1 MKVLITGK
9 KGQLGKDLVK
19 SAPKGIE
26 LFPFGRDELDI
37 TSETAISEQLNEIQ
51 PEYIINTAAFT
62 AVDKAEKETEQ
73 AIAVNS
79 TGAGNLALAAREHS
93 AKFLQVST
101 DFVFDGNQ
109 TTPYLPDAPINP
121 LSIYG
126 KTKANGE
133 ILVRKHFAAGSII
146 LRTSWVY
153 STTGRNFVK
162 TMLNLMRERQE
173 IKVVIDQVGS
183 PTWSKNLALTIWAM
197 VTNNVHAGI
206 YHWSDAG
213 VASWYDFAVAIYE
226 EATTLG
232 LLSNPVKISPI
243 PTAQFPTPAKRPAY
257 SVLDSS
263 QTNKI
268 WGVQQEHWRTALR
281 KMLIEQKKLIQLSD
295 EFIRT

>member
-101 DFVFDGNQ
+101 DFVFEGNQ

>member
-1 MKVLITGK
+1 LKVLITEK
-9 KGQLGKDLVK
+9 KGQLGKDLMK

-162 TMLNLMRERQE
+162 TMLNFMRERQE

-197 VTNNVHAGI
+197 VTNNVHVGI

-243 PTAQFPTPAKRPAY
+243 PTAQFQTPAKRPAY

-268 WGVQQEHWRTALR
+268 WGLLQEHWRTALR
-281 KMLIEQKKLIQLSD
+281 KMLIEQK
-295 EFIRT
+295 

>member
-1 MKVLITGK
+1 M
-9 KGQLGKDLVK
+9 K

-62 AVDKAEKETEQ
+62 AVDKAEKESEQ

-79 TGAGNLALAAREHS
+79 TGAGNLALAAMEHS
-93 AKFLQVST
+93 AKFLQLYT

-232 LLSNPVKISPI
+232 LLSNPVKICPI

>member
-1 MKVLITGK
+1 MKVLITEK
-9 KGQLGKDLVK
+9 KGQLGKDLMK

-162 TMLNLMRERQE
+162 TMLNFMRERQE

-197 VTNNVHAGI
+197 VTNNVHVGI

-243 PTAQFPTPAKRPAY
+243 PTAQFQTPAKRPAY

-281 KMLIEQKKLIQLSD
+281 KMLIEQK
-295 EFIRT
+295 